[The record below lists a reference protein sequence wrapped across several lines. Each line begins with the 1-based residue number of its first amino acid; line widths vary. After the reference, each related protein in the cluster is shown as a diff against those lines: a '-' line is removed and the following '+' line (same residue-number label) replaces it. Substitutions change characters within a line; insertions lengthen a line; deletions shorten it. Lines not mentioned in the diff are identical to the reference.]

1 MQEGS
6 DEITD
11 EGTITTFNG
20 AAVFKCLSVF
30 ITRKNNLCNYE
41 FMTFQLFQ

>member
-11 EGTITTFNG
+11 EGTIATFNG
-20 AAVFKCLSVF
+20 AAGFKCLSVSF
-30 ITRKNNLCNYE
+30 HYKKK
-41 FMTFQLFQ
+41 QSV